1 MNIRSER
8 VRLGM
13 TQEELAKAIG
23 VSTMTFARYEKDF
36 LTAPGAAIL
45 AMADLFDCS
54 ADYLLERTQE
64 RGRAS

>member
-8 VRLGM
+8 VRKGL

-23 VSTMTFARYEKDF
+23 VSTGTLARYEQNYT
-36 LTAPGAAIL
+36 LVTGASLI